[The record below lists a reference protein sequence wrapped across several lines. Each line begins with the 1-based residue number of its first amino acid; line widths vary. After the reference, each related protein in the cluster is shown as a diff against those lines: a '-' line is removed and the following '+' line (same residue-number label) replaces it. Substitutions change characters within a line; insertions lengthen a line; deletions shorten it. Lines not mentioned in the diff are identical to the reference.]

1 MVYSGWQ
8 KNYSDKHRRKLF
20 RILAKDYPPGEEY
33 NPLEENDNFRII
45 EQNNKFNKK
54 LEIWMMDYKI
64 QINPNVNINKV
75 NDILNESIN
84 FIKKRSS
91 FRDGDKLNIITNPI
105 LNNLISTGLKT
116 INKRGNNILN

>member
-1 MVYSGWQ
+1 
-8 KNYSDKHRRKLF
+8 
-20 RILAKDYPPGEEY
+20 
-33 NPLEENDNFRII
+33 
-45 EQNNKFNKK
+45 
-54 LEIWMMDYKI
+54 MMDYKI